1 MKASI
6 QLRKKLLASL
16 ISTAVIAVAGAP
28 MVSWAQSANA
38 NLRGKAPAS
47 ATVTARN
54 VATGTVRRA
63 TAGADGGYSLVG

>member
-28 MVSWAQSANA
+28 MV
-38 NLRGKAPAS
+38 
-47 ATVTARN
+47 
-54 VATGTVRRA
+54 
-63 TAGADGGYSLVG
+63 